1 MFQIFLRSIV
11 PLLLL
16 IGAGFFSRY
25 FGILKRGDE
34 RVLSAYVFFFA
45 LPSLFFVNISSIHFT
60 SREFRFVIAS
70 ALPSIIA
77 LVFYLSL
84 YFTFKFK
91 RENLFLLILVT
102 VFGSTAFFGIPFIM
116 FAFPGIEPER
126 LATLAAASTSLVGVF
141 IGITVLEFHAIGEA
155 SLGKAVRIV
164 LRRLSRNPLILSI
177 ILGVIFSLFK
187 IEMPHPLNTAL
198 HMLGRTTATVAVFM
212 LGVFLYGKNYSKF
225 FLEFKLSLLRIVAF
239 PVVALVSSL
248 FLGISGIERTV
259 VVLMHGM
266 PVAVSLI
273 ILSERYNFQKK
284 AIAPAIL
291 ISSLVSG
298 LHLNLWIFVLGL
310 IK

>member
-1 MFQIFLRSIV
+1 MLQIFLRSIV

-45 LPSLFFVNISSIHFT
+45 LPSLFFVNISSVHFT
-60 SREFRFVIAS
+60 ARELRFVMAS
-70 ALPSIIA
+70 ALPSVIA
-77 LVFYLSL
+77 LVFYLFL
-84 YFTFKFK
+84 YFAFKFK

-141 IGITVLEFHAIGEA
+141 IGITVLEFHAMGET
-155 SLGKAVRIV
+155 SLGKAIRTVIIK
-164 LRRLSRNPLILSI
+164 LSKNPLILSI
-177 ILGVIFSLFK
+177 VIGSVFAIFK
-187 IEMPHPLNTAL
+187 IKVPHPLATAL
-198 HMLGRTTATVAVFM
+198 HMLGRTTATVAIFM
-212 LGVFLYGKNYSKF
+212 LGVFLYGKNYSKL
-225 FLEFKLSLLRIVAF
+225 FLGFKLSLLRIVAF

-248 FLGISGIERTV
+248 LLEISGIERTV

-273 ILSERYNFQKK
+273 ILSERYSFQKQ
-284 AIAPAIL
+284 AIASAIL
-291 ISSLVSG
+291 ISSLASG